1 MAMLTI
7 KEARS
12 RGEML
17 QFIRFPLRLYK
28 DDPYYSPQLTRDLQ
42 VEFSKKNPFFRF
54 SKVRFFLLYSGKEIA
69 GRVVSIVNRRH
80 LERHNDG
87 VGFFG
92 FYESVDDTAVATG
105 LLDVVQ
111 EELRGSGLGI
121 MRGPMNFSTNE
132 ECGFLIDGFDTPPM
146 LMTPHNPP
154 YYKTLMEG
162 CGMLKVKDLYA
173 YAKEVPPDGP
183 PQKVN
188 RVADIA
194 QKRGITVRSI
204 NMKDYKNELL
214 RFKDIYN
221 SSWADNW
228 GFIPFDDA
236 EFDFMSGKLKQIVV
250 PDLVLIAQAGEE
262 VIGLL
267 GLFPDFNFVLRK
279 MHGKLTPITLLSALY
294 YSRKITGVRLMLFG
308 VKPQYRFKGVDA
320 LMTREIFRRAWE
332 GGYKLSEFSWILE
345 DNEPIKKII
354 ELVEGRLYK
363 TYRIYERPI

>member
-1 MAMLTI
+1 MLMI

-28 DDPYYSPQLTRDLQ
+28 DDPYYSAQLTRDLQ
-42 VEFSKKNPFFRF
+42 VDFSKKNPFFRF

-69 GRVVSIVNRRH
+69 GRVVSIINRRH

-92 FYESVDDTAVATG
+92 FYESVDDTAVATR

-111 EELRGSGLGI
+111 EELKGNGLRT

-132 ECGFLIDGFDTPPM
+132 ACGFLIDGFDTPPM

-154 YYKTLMEG
+154 YYKTLMEL
-162 CGMLKVKDLYA
+162 CRMLKAKDLYA

-236 EFDFMSGKLKQIVV
+236 EFEFMSGKLKQIMV

-279 MHGKLTPITLLSALY
+279 MHGKLTPITLLKALY

-345 DNEPIKKII
+345 DNESIKKII

-363 TYRIYERPI
+363 IYRIYERPI